1 MAGKMATSTG
11 LLAGYCG
18 LAIATGVAIAVGGT
32 RRPAVVLAL
41 LALTVLVLATR
52 STAMAAL
59 GTGAMA
65 WLFYDG
71 FIIGRHAD
79 LAWHGTTDLEP
90 LALLLGAALCGIATS
105 WLLAR
110 ASEPGASEPRASEP
124 RASEP
129 RASALGR
136 ELGQAGSGRAAP
148 VIVSLADARTPR
160 RA

>member
-110 ASEPGASEPRASEP
+110 ASER
-124 RASEP
+124 RT
-129 RASALGR
+129 SALGR